1 MLSTC
6 FWECFPSMI
15 GADAQGSIKNSVFFI
30 NLYSDMESSYSSE
43 VTFIWKTYPC
53 YSVSLGVLT
62 SVVWRL
68 TLIVSESNTRCLL
81 ENVASFKSLIGL
93 LLC

>member
-15 GADAQGSIKNSVFFI
+15 GADARGSIKNSVFFI

-43 VTFIWKTYPC
+43 VIFTWKTYPC

-62 SVVWRL
+62 SVIERL
-68 TLIVSESNTRCLL
+68 ALIISELSTRCL
-81 ENVASFKSLIGL
+81 
-93 LLC
+93 